1 MIEIIVNDRLG
12 HKERIKCN
20 QDDTI
25 GNIKILI
32 GFKTGTRPERIR
44 LMLANRVLSDA
55 VTLADYEIHH
65 GTQVDMS
72 YE

>member
-1 MIEIIVNDRLG
+1 MIEVIVNDRLG

-20 QDDTI
+20 EDDTI
-25 GNIKILI
+25 GNVKILVA
-32 GFKTGTRPERIR
+32 FKTGTRPERIR
-44 LMLANRVLSDA
+44 LMLANRVLSDS

-65 GTQVDMS
+65 GTQIDMA